1 MAYRSSRGRTTQ
13 CAQGGR
19 RREAK
24 AHDRTS
30 TEAHTHRSR
39 KAGEQG
45 EATEEKESVV
55 NDKTPR
61 NEKGQPPTMGGRDTI
76 ERLEEKKKED
86 TGRAN
91 KERIEDQER
100 EVGTGR

>member
-1 MAYRSSRGRTTQ
+1 M
-13 CAQGGR
+13 
-19 RREAK
+19 
-24 AHDRTS
+24 
-30 TEAHTHRSR
+30 
-39 KAGEQG
+39 
-45 EATEEKESVV
+45 